1 MNTNIFNECIYPED
15 TFTDNFKNLQSE
27 IINTLSENKLTISQ
41 TRYLFRTIL
50 SQFERDMPVTNHTI

>member
-1 MNTNIFNECIYPED
+1 MNTNIFNECVYYED
-15 TFTDNFKNLQSE
+15 TFTDNFKNLQLE